1 MWVFNMKI
9 TNLGHASFLFESEEV
24 SFVTDPYRNNSVPRL
39 KMPHVKANF
48 VFCSHDHYDHDAKDL
63 VSLIKTDKKIRFET
77 IVVPHDHNN
86 GAHRGLNKMYIFYV
100 DGLKIIHTGDLGCI
114 PGADVLEKM
123 KGTDIILAPINGYY
137 TISAK
142 ELFEIVN
149 IVKPRVTIP
158 MHFYNEKDGS
168 GYPDGN
174 QIIEFKKL
182 IKDYKEI
189 DSVSI
194 EANEDL
200 FLNKFIIFNKAY
212 QE

>member
-9 TNLGHASFLFESEEV
+9 TNLGHASFLFEGEEV

-39 KMPHVKANF
+39 KMPHVKANY

-63 VSLIKTDKKIRFET
+63 VSLIKTDKKLRFET
-77 IVVPHDHNN
+77 IVVPHDHHN
-86 GAHRGLNKMYIFYV
+86 GAHRGLNKMHIFYV
-100 DGLKIIHTGDLGCI
+100 DGLKIIHTGDLGCV
-114 PGADVLEKM
+114 PGKEVLEKM
-123 KGTDIILAPINGYY
+123 KGADILLAPINGHY
-137 TISAK
+137 TISAQ
-142 ELFEIVN
+142 ELFKIVN

-182 IKDYKEI
+182 IKEYKEI

-194 EANEDL
+194 EVNEDL
-200 FLNKFIIFNKAY
+200 FFNKFVIFTRAY